1 MQETWLPSASLSR
14 PNVSSM
20 AAGAWPVEGE
30 PQPQVRDPLWR
41 TAHAPFF
48 FPPAQQI
55 PIGPCQN
62 AHLSGPQK
70 QAPVVCSVKQR
81 YI

>member
-1 MQETWLPSASLSR
+1 MQETWPPSASLSR

-48 FPPAQQI
+48 FLPPSRFRSALVRMHI
-55 PIGPCQN
+55 CLDPRNRHP
-62 AHLSGPQK
+62 LFVP
-70 QAPVVCSVKQR
+70 
-81 YI
+81 